1 MTQQEKLIVVGL
13 LAALL
18 LGAIVRT
25 ARRTRS
31 IDLPHPSLKIE
42 SLSP

>member
-1 MTQQEKLIVVGL
+1 MTQQEKLIVLGL

-18 LGAIVRT
+18 LGAVVRT
-25 ARRTRS
+25 LRRHQS
-31 IDLPHPSLKIE
+31 DLPHPSLKRE